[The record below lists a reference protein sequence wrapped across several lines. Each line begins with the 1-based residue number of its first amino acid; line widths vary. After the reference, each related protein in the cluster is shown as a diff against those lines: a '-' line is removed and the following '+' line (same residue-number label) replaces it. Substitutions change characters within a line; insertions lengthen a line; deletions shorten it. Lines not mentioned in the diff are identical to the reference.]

1 MKCTYRLL
9 TAALIVVCSAIVI
22 IGCNKDK
29 ETTYVENETM
39 ETFRPQGEEAIA
51 RILDFRHQ
59 FEAYQKNPAMK
70 SGATISLA
78 EAIWNIENLFNL
90 TYAKPE
96 DAYSETSE
104 FVFSLYLPID
114 AQGNV
119 LETDLFCL
127 YEQVKALARTN
138 YANTDYVNKGFLFM
152 TVELGEQ
159 IDGFARIDFRGKSGE
174 RSDHPI
180 WHYHDTAM
188 YMGPFTT
195 DDNWKYAD
203 GLGNC
208 EGNILVSGADKE
220 IERQLR
226 NYLAATGDKPD
237 GTNRAV
243 YVNPVTIE
251 FDGYQYSN
259 DVFYR
264 TDTNEICISFN
275 NMNRLFQREKRLIFI
290 TIPNNSNSNVYGY
303 TPTIIEIDGR
313 YRTNA
318 QNVPYITHVNKITYA
333 LRVIA
338 NIASVGEI
346 RDLLND

>member
-29 ETTYVENETM
+29 ETTNVENETM

-51 RILDFRHQ
+51 RILDFRQQ

-159 IDGFARIDFRGKSGE
+159 IDGYARIDFRGKSGE

-220 IERQLR
+220 IQRHLR
-226 NYLAATGDKPD
+226 NYIALIADRPETGKR
-237 GTNRAV
+237 TV
-243 YVNPVTIE
+243 FLNPISIE
-251 FDGYQYSN
+251 FDGTDYPNY
-259 DVFYR
+259 VFYR
-264 TDTNEICISFN
+264 TNINQECIDFN
-275 NMNRLFQREKRLIFI
+275 NMNRLFQREKRLIFEI
-290 TIPNNSNSNVYGY
+290 IPNELSSNSGY
-303 TPTIIEIDGR
+303 TPIEIQIDGK
-313 YRTNA
+313 
-318 QNVPYITHVNKITYA
+318 QEGELYITHKNNLRYA
-333 LRVIA
+333 QRLIVGT
-338 NIASVGEI
+338 NIVGEI
-346 RDLLND
+346 HDLLND